1 MNKTTIYSRRR
12 RRWSIKRKRIK
23 EGSGMRMEEDD
34 NYEEEDDENEQGE
47 QRKDSVELK
56 KTEQNE

>member
-1 MNKTTIYSRRR
+1 
-12 RRWSIKRKRIK
+12 
-23 EGSGMRMEEDD
+23 MEEDD